1 MKDREGGTFVIK
13 QNDYSIQS
21 FEYPLKT
28 FSLIY
33 FYLFRKKF
41 KNFVESINGYHLAVD
56 QE

>member
-1 MKDREGGTFVIK
+1 MKAREGGTFVIK
-13 QNDYSIQS
+13 QNDYSIQP